1 MKLNKATKIGLCVLT
16 ILLVLAPLLYFNLR
30 TTSEEKI
37 TIEVWYTYE
46 GFSII
51 QEQVREYNEITANIE
66 IILSKQ
72 PSSGF
77 IDKFIS
83 VAQTGSTPDIFLGKA
98 SWLGELAN
106 LGYIKGL
113 SDFLSPSEEALFFPL
128 SIDGLSYMNE
138 LWAIPLWIDS
148 FLLFYNKDLFDEN
161 NVKYPTNNWTEQDF
175 ITAAKKINDFSQ
187 DKMIYGSAWSTLSP
201 YFWPAFQYGFGHGPL
216 YQDGMIIINDSA
228 SYDAMKFLYDSMW
241 DHEIVGYSDTSSAAS
256 QQFLSKK
263 VGMLI
268 YGGWFLPTLKQSDI
282 NYGVEILPY
291 INSTGESLSPFR
303 EIKGWG
309 MSKDTKYP
317 DICFDIIKFLSNEEI
332 QLKFL
337 EREHKV
343 PTLNSL
349 IYSTIVQNNRDI
361 ITQIEQTE
369 NGQYFPFD
377 PLYNVYSDYMRA
389 ALQFIL
395 LDHEDI
401 GETLDEAQRG
411 INEHV

>member
-1 MKLNKATKIGLCVLT
+1 M
-16 ILLVLAPLLYFNLR
+16 LAPLLYFNLK
-30 TTSEEKI
+30 TTDEEKI
-37 TIEVWYTYE
+37 TIEIWYTYE
-46 GFSII
+46 GFAII
-51 QEQVREYNEITANIE
+51 QEQVNKYNEITANIE

-113 SDFLSPSEEALFFPL
+113 SDFLSPSDEALFFPV

-148 FLLFYNKDLFDEN
+148 FLLFYNKALFDAN
-161 NVKYPTNNWTEQDF
+161 HVNYPTNNWTEQDF
-175 ITAAKKINDFSQ
+175 ISAAKQINDFSQ

-201 YFWPAFQYGFGHGPL
+201 YFWPSFQYGFGHGPL
-216 YQDGMIIINDSA
+216 YQDGMIIVNDSA
-228 SYDAMKFLYDSMW
+228 SYNAMKFLHDSMW

-256 QQFLSKK
+256 QQFLNKK
-263 VGMLI
+263 AGMLI

-282 NYGVEILPY
+282 NYGVEILPS
-291 INSTGESLSPFR
+291 INSTGERLSPFR
-303 EIKGWG
+303 EIKGWAI
-309 MSKDTKYP
+309 SQDTKHP
-317 DICFDIIKFLSNEEI
+317 DISFDIIKFLSNEET

-337 EREHKV
+337 EREYKV

-349 IYSTIVQNNRDI
+349 IFSPSVQSNNDIVK
-361 ITQIEQTE
+361 QIEQTE

-411 INEHV
+411 INENA